1 MELSIFHDGQFFI
14 GLVEYKVGRKSKFV
28 KYTFGTE
35 PDDEQVICF
44 IEKYLLAMIEN
55 TKKSVITKEKKRK
68 VNPKRLQR
76 QVAKEQK
83 SPKDFTKAQ
92 IAIKEEQ
99 ELNKKLSKKRSKANR
114 EWIKERKR
122 QIKKNKAKE
131 KHKGH

>member
-14 GLVEYKVGRKSKFV
+14 GLVEYKVGNKSKFA
-28 KYTFGTE
+28 KFTFGSE
-35 PDDEQVICF
+35 PNEEEIFYF
-44 IEKYLLAMIEN
+44 IENYLLVIIDN
-55 TKKSVITKEKKRK
+55 TQTSVRTKEKKRK

-83 SPKDFTKAQ
+83 MKKDFTKAQ

-99 ELNKKLSKKRSKANR
+99 ELNKKQSKKKGKANR
-114 EWIKERKR
+114 DLIKERKR

-131 KHKGH
+131 KRKGH

>member
-1 MELSIFHDGQFFI
+1 MELSVFHDGQFYV
-14 GLVEYKVGRKSKFV
+14 GLVEYKVGSKSKFV
-28 KYTFGTE
+28 KYTFGSE
-35 PDDEQVICF
+35 PDDGEVIYF
-44 IEKYLLAMIEN
+44 IENYLLIMIDN
-55 TKKSVITKEKKRK
+55 TKTSIRTKRKKRK
-68 VNPKRLQR
+68 INPKRLQR

-83 SPKDFTKAQ
+83 SPKNFTKAQ

-99 ELNKKLSKKRSKANR
+99 EKIKKLSKKKSKAKR